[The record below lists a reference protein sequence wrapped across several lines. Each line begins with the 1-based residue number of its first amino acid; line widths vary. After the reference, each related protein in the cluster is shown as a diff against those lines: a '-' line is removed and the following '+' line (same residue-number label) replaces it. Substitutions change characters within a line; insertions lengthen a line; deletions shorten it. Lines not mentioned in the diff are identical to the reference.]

1 MWQWMAAGW
10 AGKRDEGDQDMT
22 PDNPPIKII
31 AAPAKYIQ
39 GPCALSYLGLEASLL
54 GSRVVCISDSAV
66 WELVG
71 EDVFASLKIAGLDP
85 LLVESRTEC
94 CRAEIDRISEAVRI
108 HGADIVIGLGG
119 GKVTDLAKGVAF
131 FTSAALIIAPT
142 VASSDAPTSR
152 VCIIY
157 SEDGN
162 LLEVLHLKKNP
173 DLVLV
178 DSTVIANAPVRF
190 LIAGI
195 GDALATKFEAEQCRN
210 NRKPSPLGGLQTHAS
225 QVIAEACYLV
235 IRQYGPDAK
244 AAASQGLVTEALEK
258 VIEANI
264 FLSGLG
270 FENNGLAAAHGLT
283 RGFTRIQKGN
293 HVKLHGE
300 IVAFGLL
307 VQFILEKRPLIFIDE
322 MYVFYHRIGLP
333 YCLAHLG
340 LKDSLGEEIFTIARY
355 SCMEGSPIHNMSE
368 PINEKILSQALIEA
382 DRIGRSWESLL
393 SA

>member
-1 MWQWMAAGW
+1 MAVGW
-10 AGKRDEGDQDMT
+10 AGKCDEGDQDMT
-22 PDNPPIKII
+22 PDNSPVKII
-31 AAPAKYIQ
+31 ASPAKYIQ
-39 GPCALSYLGLEASLL
+39 GPCALAHIGLEASLL
-54 GSRVVCISDSAV
+54 GTRVVCISDSAV

-71 EDVFASLKIAGLDP
+71 ENVFASLKSAGLDP
-85 LLVESRTEC
+85 LFVESTIEC
-94 CRAEIDRISEAVRI
+94 CQTEIDRISEAVRT

-152 VCIIY
+152 VCVIY

-178 DSTVIANAPVRF
+178 DSAVIAKAPVRF

-195 GDALATKFEAEQCRN
+195 GDALVTKFEAEQCRK
-210 NRKPSPLGGLQTHAS
+210 NRKLSPLGGLQAFSS
-225 QVIAEACYLV
+225 QVIAEACYHV
-235 IRQYGPDAK
+235 IRQYGPAAK
-244 AAASQGLVTEALEK
+244 AAAIQGVVTEALEK

-264 FLSGLG
+264 FMSGLG
-270 FENNGLAAAHGLT
+270 FENNGLAVAHGLT
-283 RGFTRIQKGN
+283 RGFTRIQVVHHN
-293 HVKLHGE
+293 TLHGE

-307 VQFILEKRPLIFIDE
+307 VQFILEKRPASFLDE
-322 MYVFYHRIGLP
+322 MFEFYHRIGLP
-333 YCLAHLG
+333 YCLSHLG
-340 LKDSLGEEIFTIARY
+340 LQTPFDEEILTIARY
-355 SCMEGSPIHNMSE
+355 SCVEGSPIHNMSE
-368 PINEKILSQALIEA
+368 TVNENILSKALIEA
-382 DRIGRSWESLL
+382 DRIGRSWESFL